1 MYTSESGAKYRKARE
16 PRSRSYPD
24 TDKLYEEARKS
35 VGGKVNGEKS
45 TPTRTKALE
54 KGKKKAFYTRAD
66 GTHETKKEYQLRHG
80 ADLSKYENN

>member
-24 TDKLYEEARKS
+24 TDKLYESARKS

-45 TPTRTKALE
+45 SPAKSKAIEKNKAIDKKWAKYNSE
-54 KGKKKAFYTRAD
+54 KGLTPSGKRKWHNYNTILK
-66 GTHETKKEYQLRHG
+66 
-80 ADLSKYENN
+80 